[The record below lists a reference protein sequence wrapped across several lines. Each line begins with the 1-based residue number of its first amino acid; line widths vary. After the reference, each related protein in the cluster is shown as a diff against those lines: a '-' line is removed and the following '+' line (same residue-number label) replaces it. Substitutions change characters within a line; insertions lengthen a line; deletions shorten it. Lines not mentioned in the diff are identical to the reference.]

1 MIEMT
6 KRDPVT
12 HGLIIRST
20 NTKAPMQ
27 NPLVLIA
34 KQAASDMVR
43 YASEFGMTAAARARI
58 AAGVYREPQGGKF
71 DGLLA

>member
-1 MIEMT
+1 
-6 KRDPVT
+6 
-12 HGLIIRST
+12 
-20 NTKAPMQ
+20 MQ

-58 AAGVYREPQGGKF
+58 AAGVYNSPTASKF